1 MESLRVIRCLSTV
14 RKRRLYGKKKITLTV
29 VVCSLLSIIGLTS
42 YKLIAKD
49 KYEHRSLSKSE
60 IIEMTVVT
68 DEEKVELQELGIN
81 YDEILDQARK
91 DEKELFETHLSHDK
105 DRKLLFLADGGMTT
119 GLTDY
124 NDVLHKTVA
133 TYDSET
139 DTNAVTYEEAIELL
153 ALKDA
158 RNDVNRYLGLPV
170 NGE

>member
-1 MESLRVIRCLSTV
+1 MLNIKKHHLFILVGIFIFSLGILS
-14 RKRRLYGKKKITLTV
+14 YN
-29 VVCSLLSIIGLTS
+29 LS
-42 YKLIAKD
+42 AKD

-60 IIEMTVVT
+60 IIEMTAVT
-68 DEEKVELQELGIN
+68 DEEKVELQKLGVD
-81 YDEILDQARK
+81 YDEILDQARR

-124 NDVLHKTVA
+124 NGVLHKTVA

-139 DTNAVTYEEAIELL
+139 DPNAVTYEEAIELW

-158 RNDVNRYLGLPV
+158 RNEVNRYLGIPV
-170 NGE
+170 EGE